1 MPGNN
6 RFKLWCRCSCLKQQ
20 MLFVPQTTTY
30 FLQFCSSKIVFCQ
43 SIFIYTIALQNTDF
57 WWASKIIY
65 CKTLHICD
73 PFISLIGNFGY
84 DCRNISH
91 TYIYLFLL
99 PFIVANSIKQK
110 YLWFYSKRFL
120 TPPPPCPTPRN
131 FVPLTMA
138 WPLFFTIHAPPP
150 PTFDQILECRVT
162 I

>member
-1 MPGNN
+1 MVCKYLLTMMPGNN

-30 FLQFCSSKIVFCQ
+30 FLQFCSSKNVFCQ

-57 WWASKIIY
+57 WWASEMIY

-110 YLWFYSKRFL
+110 IFMVL
-120 TPPPPCPTPRN
+120 
-131 FVPLTMA
+131 
-138 WPLFFTIHAPPP
+138 H
-150 PTFDQILECRVT
+150 
-162 I
+162 